1 MTAKE
6 AYSIVTSKIP
16 GIKVGKCHEY
26 ETLFVFHLKPD
37 MLRLSKNP
45 SRMLDGLISV
55 NKATK
60 EVRDFKPFHVSLE
73 EYNAG
78 KEVTYA

>member
-6 AYSIVTSKIP
+6 AHYILTSKIP
-16 GIKVGKCHEY
+16 GIKVGKCYEY
-26 ETLFVFHLKPD
+26 NTLFVFQLKPD
-37 MLRLSKNP
+37 MLRLSNTP
-45 SRMLDGLISV
+45 SRMLDGLMSV

-60 EVRDFKPFHVSLE
+60 EVRDFKPFYVSLE